1 MSAMPKHNNPY
12 TKHRLLILSL
22 SLLLFVLALF
32 SSFGLHWQEDVLSL
46 LPDTD
51 KEINAYKMLMDQ
63 FNPMDAVYV
72 DVQLGSPAGSEALL
86 LRSADSLSQ
95 AMNRSGL
102 FTRMLYRWH
111 LSDMLRTRDVLYA
124 HRAELFTRE
133 DSVWVSS
140 HLQPDSVVKRFQVW
154 RRTLAESPTPFV
166 VQEMLRDPL
175 GVDAHLM
182 HKLMNLQTMDSNIL
196 VKDGRLMSRDGRHA
210 LIIAYPKHR
219 ASDSFHA
226 RELTIFME
234 KAIQAVQNESSQKI
248 RIAWLAGHR
257 FSVENAKRIKRDV
270 QLTITV
276 SLLAIGLLA
285 LLVFSRRIYIL
296 FTLLPAL
303 FGSTVALGLM
313 RWLLPDLSVIV
324 IGSGAMLIGL
334 AVDYGIHVLYHA
346 DRLDGTKQ
354 FTLSVQERMQS
365 IRRPLL
371 LSAATTIAAFLIL
384 RFSVL
389 PGYRQLG
396 LFVSLGIA
404 AALAFVLLV
413 LPRLILLR
421 RHPVARQPI
430 LNISAWFPKFF
441 TWYDERRNKVL
452 WGLLVVSIFM
462 APGLFKV
469 QFEGDVQKLNA
480 VSEAIRRDWDNVQSV
495 FGTSMASTFLILYG
509 TEKETV
515 LQNNDR
521 LPVLLE
527 RLEANGAIEG
537 FTSVATVFPS
547 VQTQKENRRRWR
559 QVFNST
565 MIERL
570 NRTIRQAARQN
581 GFRPELFAIYGSKL
595 AQAGDSFLTKS
606 EIRGTILQNILDMQ
620 VSGREEQ
627 SIVLTRIKLHS
638 YQDLQKVRTSL
649 QTAFPELLVYNGKYF
664 VTRMVH
670 LIFNELKRMGS
681 MVFVLIFLIVL
692 LYKRSFRTALVLML
706 PLLLSL
712 LWTFGL
718 MGWLGIRVNIINSIV
733 SVFVFGLVIDYSFFM
748 HNACLHKK
756 NGEAHFLEHSSAA
769 VSLSALTTLFGL
781 SALLLASH
789 PAMHTLG
796 ATATIGIASG
806 LLLVLLIIP
815 YYFCKNGR
823 EVM

>member
-1 MSAMPKHNNPY
+1 MSKTTNNHNPY
-12 TKHRLLILSL
+12 TQRQFLILSV
-22 SLLLFVLALF
+22 SLIVFVLALL
-32 SSFGLHWQEDVLSL
+32 SSFGLRWQEDVLSL

-51 KEINAYKMLMDQ
+51 REITGYKMLMEQ

-72 DVQLGSPAGSEALL
+72 DVARVSRTGDESLF
-86 LRSADSLSQ
+86 LRSADSLFA

-102 FTRMLYRWH
+102 FTRVIYRWQF
-111 LSDMLRTRDVLYA
+111 SDLLKTRSVLQRY
-124 HRAELFTRE
+124 RAELFTTA
-133 DSVWVSS
+133 DSAWARARFK
-140 HLQPDSVVKRFQVW
+140 PDSVNKQFKEW

-175 GVDAHLM
+175 GLDAHLM
-182 HKLMNLQTMDSNIL
+182 QKLMHLQTIDSNIR
-196 VKDGRLMSRDGRHA
+196 VKDGRLMSKDGRHA

-219 ASDSFHA
+219 ASDSYHA
-226 RELTIFME
+226 RELTTFME
-234 KAIQAVQNESSQKI
+234 SQIRTVHQEASQTI

-257 FSVENAKRIKRDV
+257 FSVENASRIKSDV
-270 QLTITV
+270 QLTVTV

-313 RWLLPDLSVIV
+313 RWLAPELSVIV

-334 AVDYGIHVLYHA
+334 AVDYGIHLLYHA
-346 DRLDGTKQ
+346 DRLNGSAE
-354 FTLSVQERMQS
+354 FPVSVQKLMYS
-365 IRRPLL
+365 IRRPLV
-371 LSAATTIAAFLIL
+371 LSAATTIAAFLAL

-404 AALAFVLLV
+404 AALAFVLFV

-421 RHPVARQPI
+421 WSSVAQKVRQPI
-430 LNISAWFPKFF
+430 VNISGWFPRFF
-441 TWYDERRNKVL
+441 DWYEGKKSKVL
-452 WGLLVVSIFM
+452 WVVLVVSLVM
-462 APGLFKV
+462 LPGLFKV
-469 QFEGDVQKLNA
+469 AFEGDVQKLNA
-480 VSEAIRRDWDNVQSV
+480 VSEAIQRDWNAVQQG
-495 FGTSMASTFLILYG
+495 FGASMASTFLILHG
-509 TEKETV
+509 SDKETI
-515 LQNNDR
+515 LQQNDKLPLFLKR
-521 LPVLLE
+521 LKKS
-527 RLEANGAIEG
+527 GAIEG

-547 VQTQKENRRRWR
+547 VQTQKENRKRWQR
-559 QVFNST
+559 VFNPL
-565 MIERL
+565 RVKQL
-570 NRTIRQAARQN
+570 NHSIVRAARQN
-581 GFRPELFAIYGSKL
+581 GFRPSMFAGYTSELNHINN
-595 AQAGDSFLTKS
+595 SFLAK
-606 EIRGTILQNILDMQ
+606 EQLRGTILQNVLDMQ
-620 VSGREEQ
+620 LSERNKQ
-627 SIVLTRIKLHS
+627 NMALTRIKLHS
-638 YQDLQKVRTSL
+638 YQDLHKVRAAL
-649 QTAFPELLVYNGKYF
+649 QKAFPELLVYNGKYF

-681 MVFVLIFLIVL
+681 IVFVLIFLIVL
-692 LYKRSFRTALVLML
+692 AYKRSIRTALILIL
-706 PLLLSL
+706 PLMLSL

-718 MGWLGIRVNIINSIV
+718 MGWLGIRINIINSIV

-756 NGEAHFLEHSSAA
+756 EGDALFLDHSSAG

-781 SALLLASH
+781 GALLLASH

-815 YYFCKNGR
+815 YYFCKNSR
-823 EVM
+823 